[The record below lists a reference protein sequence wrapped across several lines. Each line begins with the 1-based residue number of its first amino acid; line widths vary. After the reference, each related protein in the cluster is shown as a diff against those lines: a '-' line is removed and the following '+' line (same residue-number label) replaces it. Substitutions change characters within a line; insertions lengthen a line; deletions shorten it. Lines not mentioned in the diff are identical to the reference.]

1 MCYHKE
7 QRFSSK
13 DLVKHYKIGFPE
25 ANLFKPRIEVN
36 GFDHA
41 LSPIITNDQPHQ
53 FQLYSWGLFPSW
65 AKDLKLQNMKL
76 NAKAE
81 SMHEKPSFKNYINN
95 RCLVPATGLYEWEH
109 KGKVK
114 EKNLIKVHGKP
125 IFSLAG
131 LWNECLHPI
140 TGIPFKTFT
149 CVTLN
154 GFVAILE
161 DENAWMQ
168 EGKLIVNP
176 NTIWTPLVPPQLGLF
191 E

>member
-7 QRFSSK
+7 EMFSAK
-13 DLVKHYKIGFPE
+13 ELVKKYKIDFPE
-25 ANLFKPRIEVN
+25 GNNFEARKEVN

-41 LSPIITNDQPHQ
+41 LSPIITNEKPNQ
-53 FQLYSWGLFPSW
+53 FQLYTWGLFPHW
-65 AKDLKLQNMKL
+65 GKDLKLQNMTL
-76 NAKAE
+76 NAKFE
-81 SMHEKPSFKNYINN
+81 SLTKKPSFKNYVEN

-114 EKNLIKVHGKP
+114 EKNLIKVENKP

-131 LWNECLHPI
+131 LWNTCPHPI
-140 TGIPFKTFT
+140 TGEPFQTFT

-161 DENAWMQ
+161 DEKAWMDRG
-168 EGKLIVNP
+168 ELIVNP
-176 NTIWTPLVPPQLGLF
+176 YTIWTPLVAPQLGLF
-191 E
+191 